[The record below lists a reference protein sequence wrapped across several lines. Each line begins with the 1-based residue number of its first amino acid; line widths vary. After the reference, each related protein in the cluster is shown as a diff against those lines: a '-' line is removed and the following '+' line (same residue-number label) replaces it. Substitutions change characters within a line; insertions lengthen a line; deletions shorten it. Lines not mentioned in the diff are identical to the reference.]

1 MQANGFD
8 LWIRVYCDNASAGV
22 LVPLVSGEFP
32 FHNAI
37 PTVILARRV
46 AVHLIHASSMVDGW
60 VFFVTLSSSL
70 SRHPAQL
77 SVTTNSRENLC
88 RAESPIWQCLS

>member
-46 AVHLIHASSMVDGW
+46 AVHLIHAHGGRVG
-60 VFFVTLSSSL
+60 FFCDPFVLTFSSS
-70 SRHPAQL
+70 SATQRHDQL
-77 SVTTNSRENLC
+77 S
-88 RAESPIWQCLS
+88 

>member
-46 AVHLIHASSMVDGW
+46 AVHLIHASSMVDGCG
-60 VFFVTLSSSL
+60 FFCDPFVLTFSSS
-70 SRHPAQL
+70 SATQRHDQL
-77 SVTTNSRENLC
+77 S
-88 RAESPIWQCLS
+88 